1 MIVLFLVDVGAT
13 SGQGFGQGFTVLD
26 AAKYTVEYFVKVRWR
41 KESWIF
47 VFLPDEPAAVTFL

>member
-26 AAKYTVEYFVKVRWR
+26 AAKYAVEYFVKVCCGPG
-41 KESWIF
+41 EAG
-47 VFLPDEPAAVTFL
+47 VPCLPAW